1 MSMVNPRDFDF
12 GRILRP
18 GDTVVIAQGGAEPLG
33 LCEALVA
40 QRERLS
46 PLRVFLGWSLSGV
59 FRPEYADALKFASY
73 GALGRVSDLVRTGR
87 LEVHPVHYSALPR
100 LFREGS
106 ISCDAV
112 FLQMA
117 EDGQGVPSLGAA
129 SDYLMAAAQRARV
142 VVAEVNSEAP
152 WTEDGGAARGLRI
165 DHRVH
170 VSRPPAEL
178 PSREPDAVERT
189 LAGHAARYIE
199 DGATIQIGI
208 GSIPDAILEALADR
222 RDLGVHSG
230 LVGDRIA
237 DLVERGVVSNARKGR
252 DAGLTVAGLIAGT
265 SRLYR
270 WAHRN
275 PALAMRLPE
284 YTHGLRVLATIS
296 RLVAINGALEVDLS
310 GQVNAEMAAGLY
322 RGGIGGQVDFVRGA
336 QLSEGGRSLTVL
348 RSTTRDSKTSCIVP
362 RLQDA
367 TVTTPRSD
375 ADVIVTEWGAAELRG
390 ASLPERARRIIAIAH
405 PAFHEALERQAA
417 EILGRGAS

>member
-1 MSMVNPRDFDF
+1 MLTPNDLDLS
-12 GRILRP
+12 RILRP
-18 GDTVVIAQGGAEPLG
+18 GDAVAIAQGGVEPIG

-40 QRERLS
+40 QRAKLS
-46 PLRVFLGWSLSGV
+46 PLRVFLGLSLSGV
-59 FRPEYADALKFASY
+59 FRPEHTDCLKFASY
-73 GALGRVSDLVRTGR
+73 GAFGRAVDLARIGQ
-87 LEVHPVHYSALPR
+87 LDIHPVHYSALPR
-100 LFREGS
+100 LVREGA
-106 ISCDAV
+106 ISFDAV

-117 EDGQGVPSLGAA
+117 EDGQRGLSLGAT
-129 SDYLMAAAQRARV
+129 SDYLIDAAQRARV

-165 DHRVH
+165 DHLVR
-170 VSRPPAEL
+170 VSRPLAEL

-189 LAGHAARYIE
+189 LAGHAARYVE

-208 GSIPDAILEALADR
+208 GSIPDAILEALGDR

-230 LVGDRIA
+230 LVGDRII
-237 DLVERGVVSNARKGR
+237 DLVECGAVSNARKGR

-275 PALAMRLPE
+275 PALALRPPD
-284 YTHGLRVLATIS
+284 YTHALSVLATLP

-310 GQVNAEMAAGLY
+310 GQVNAEMAGGVY
-322 RGGIGGQVDFVRGA
+322 RGAIGGQVDFVRGA
-336 QLSEGGRSLTVL
+336 QLSEGGRSLIVL
-348 RSTTRDSKTSCIVP
+348 RSTTRDGKTSAIVP

-367 TVTTPRSD
+367 VVTTPRSD

-390 ASLPERARRIIAIAH
+390 ASLSERARRMIAIAH
-405 PAFHEALERQAA
+405 PAFREALERQAA